1 VPATLYRGAAI
12 ADGRS
17 GALRR
22 NVSLLVVD
30 GAIAW
35 IRPAD
40 GEEAVADAVVIDAAG
55 TTIVPGLVDCHSHVT
70 GPGGANWIARFSD
83 PPATLLAAAEHN
95 GAIGLAAGVRWM
107 RDVGSPLGEDPVDGR
122 RRALALG
129 VRDRWASRHD
139 RPYLRAAGS
148 WIFRRGSSPIP
159 AAEEAETADEL
170 LSGALR
176 QLDDG
181 ADLVKLYMDGPDPT
195 TSPWTASEVARVVEA
210 VHARGATVA
219 AHAGRLSG
227 AREAV
232 AGGVDSIEHGFE
244 LDAEVAADMAVRG
257 TTLVSTLAVM
267 ASWLSFGA
275 TTTIERFASDD
286 GRATILER
294 LERAR
299 HSVRLARAAGV
310 PIATGSDFGGGSLRA
325 NQLAWEVTSLVEAGL
340 EPWEALAAATWR
352 GGALIGEDDAG
363 TIREG
368 GPADI
373 VLVHGDPL
381 SDPAALWRVWR
392 VGWDAPVDG

>member
-1 VPATLYRGAAI
+1 
-12 ADGRS
+12 
-17 GALRR
+17 
-22 NVSLLVVD
+22 
-30 GAIAW
+30 
-35 IRPAD
+35 
-40 GEEAVADAVVIDAAG
+40 
-55 TTIVPGLVDCHSHVT
+55 
-70 GPGGANWIARFSD
+70 
-83 PPATLLAAAEHN
+83 
-95 GAIGLAAGVRWM
+95 
-107 RDVGSPLGEDPVDGR
+107 
-122 RRALALG
+122 
-129 VRDRWASRHD
+129 
-139 RPYLRAAGS
+139 
-148 WIFRRGSSPIP
+148 
-159 AAEEAETADEL
+159 
-170 LSGALR
+170 
-176 QLDDG
+176 
-181 ADLVKLYMDGPDPT
+181 
-195 TSPWTASEVARVVEA
+195 
-210 VHARGATVA
+210 
-219 AHAGRLSG
+219 
-227 AREAV
+227 
-232 AGGVDSIEHGFE
+232 
-244 LDAEVAADMAVRG
+244 
-257 TTLVSTLAVM
+257 M